1 MTIANQRLELIMM
14 IMRTQ
19 TQFSVMH
26 LELFH
31 QESKTEKR
39 WHLDSGLQAKYKVR
53 NFCVIAQIE
62 IIKTQQNQK
71 VIQNDG
77 TDPSLS
83 ARKKKGPI
91 GPLLFL
97 EGCFWRR

>member
-1 MTIANQRLELIMM
+1 M
-14 IMRTQ
+14 
-19 TQFSVMH
+19 
-26 LELFH
+26 
-31 QESKTEKR
+31 
-39 WHLDSGLQAKYKVR
+39 R

-62 IIKTQQNQK
+62 IIKTQQKQK

-97 EGCFWRR
+97 KAIAAHETLLVFGQYAIIGAFGTEPQSG